1 MSMLKNKTFWI
12 GFVTGVVVWQVA
24 LPKFAPGVKSKL
36 PLG

>member
-12 GFVTGVVVWQVA
+12 GFVGGIVTYQVL
-24 LPKFAPGVKSKL
+24 LPKFAPSLKAKL